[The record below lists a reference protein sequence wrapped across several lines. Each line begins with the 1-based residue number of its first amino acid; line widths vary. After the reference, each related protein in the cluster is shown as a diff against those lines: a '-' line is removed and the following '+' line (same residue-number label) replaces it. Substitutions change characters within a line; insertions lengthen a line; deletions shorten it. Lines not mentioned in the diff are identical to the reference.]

1 MDDKVRKF
9 VKRGKDITSGVN
21 KISVPPSVQL
31 DRIMNQVERIQKLA
45 YVPQADKDEGISMLW
60 SFYNK
65 VQDKLLD
72 RRYTQDETWQNAKH
86 GNKGDPVPGAYS
98 PRNNHEVDFS
108 TYGDAFEGVID
119 SALMPD
125 GRTKIKNSGDL

>member
-21 KISVPPSVQL
+21 KVSVPPSVQL

-45 YVPQADKDEGISMLW
+45 YVSQSDKDKGIALLW
-60 SFYNK
+60 SYYNK

-72 RRYTQDETWQNAKH
+72 KRYTQDETWQNAKH
-86 GNKGDPVPGAYS
+86 GNTGDPVPGAYS
-98 PRNNHEVDFS
+98 SRNNHEVDFS

-119 SALMPD
+119 SAQMPD
-125 GRTKIKNSGDL
+125 SRTKIKNSGDL

>member
-1 MDDKVRKF
+1 MDDKVKQF
-9 VKRGKDITSGVN
+9 VKRGKDIISGVN

-45 YVPQADKDEGISMLW
+45 YVSQADKDAGTSLLW
-60 SFYNK
+60 NYYNK
-65 VQDKLLD
+65 VQDKILD
-72 RRYTQDETWQNAKH
+72 KRYTQDETWQNAKH
-86 GNKGDPVPGAYS
+86 GNINSPVPGAYS

-119 SALMPD
+119 SSLMPD